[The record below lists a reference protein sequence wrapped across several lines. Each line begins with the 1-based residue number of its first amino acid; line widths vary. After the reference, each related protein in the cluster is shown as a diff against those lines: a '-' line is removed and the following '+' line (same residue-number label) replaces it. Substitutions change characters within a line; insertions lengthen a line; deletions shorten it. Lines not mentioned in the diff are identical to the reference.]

1 MTFASAE
8 FALLLAVTFA
18 CYYALPQRGRML
30 LLLGASYV
38 FYAYWNATY
47 ALLILA
53 STVIDYSAARAIA
66 RTPSSRV
73 RVLALAASVAGN
85 LGMLG
90 YFKYTDFAL
99 DSLRALLGPL
109 AENVPGP
116 LGLVLPVGISF
127 YTFQTMSYTIDVFR
141 GQKRA
146 ERDFLLVA
154 LYVAFFPQLVAGP
167 IERAGKLMPQ
177 LRARQGFSLRNVEH
191 GGRLILW
198 GLLKKIVVGD
208 RLILA
213 AYPAFA
219 RPEAFTTGELAFS
232 AVGMTIALYLDF
244 SAYSEIA
251 RGTAQLFGVRLMR
264 NFEYPFATGNIV
276 DYWRRWHISMS
287 DWVQDY
293 LYRPLGGFRRRG
305 TWAQARILLITMG
318 LVGLWHG
325 AQWTFVLWG
334 LAQGVVLVAY
344 LTLRLRLGRRRRKRG
359 APPLWS
365 LAGWVATRSVNVAVC
380 VLFFAPDLPA
390 ALSFYRHLYLR
401 PAFTG
406 FDQPHVLLGF
416 LAFCCFWILHYAQ
429 SRTDLA
435 ARLDATGPIVRGVA
449 YAACAYV
456 LMFGAVDQVEPFIY
470 YQF

>member
-1 MTFASAE
+1 MTFASLE
-8 FALLLAVTFA
+8 FALFLSVTFA
-18 CYYALPQRGRML
+18 CYWALPQRGRML
-30 LLLGASYV
+30 LLLAASYV
-38 FYAYWNATY
+38 FYAFWNAYY
-47 ALLILA
+47 AVFILA
-53 STVIDYSAARAIA
+53 STVIDYSAALAIA
-66 RTPSSRV
+66 RTSSPKL
-73 RVLALAASVAGN
+73 RVLALLFSVVGN

-99 DSLRALLGPL
+99 DSLRSLLGPL
-109 AENVPGP
+109 GENMPGP
-116 LGLVLPVGISF
+116 LGLILPVGISF
-127 YTFQTMSYTIDVFR
+127 YTFQTMSYTIDVYR

-154 LYVAFFPQLVAGP
+154 LYVSFFPQLVAGP

-177 LRARQGFSLRNVEH
+177 LRAHRRFSMRNVEQ

-198 GLLKKIVVGD
+198 GLIKKVVVAD

-219 RPEAFTTGELAFS
+219 RPGVFTTGELAFS

-251 RGTAQLFGVRLMR
+251 RGTAQLFGVRLIR
-264 NFEYPFATGNIV
+264 NFEYPFATANIV

-287 DWVQDY
+287 NWVQDY

-305 TWAQARILLITMG
+305 WWAQARILLMTMG

-334 LAQGVVLVAY
+334 LAQGFFLIAY
-344 LTLRLRLGRRRRKRG
+344 LTLRLRLGRKRRRRSG
-359 APPLWS
+359 AMWS
-365 LAGWVATRSVNVAVC
+365 LAGWTATRFLNVAVC

-390 ALSFYRHLYLR
+390 ALAFYRHLYLR

-406 FDQPHVLLGF
+406 FEQPLVVFGF
-416 LAFCCFWILHYAQ
+416 LAFSAFWILHYAQ
-429 SRTDLA
+429 SRTDMA
-435 ARLDATGPIVRGVA
+435 AKLDASSPLVRGVA
-449 YAACAYV
+449 YAVCTYV
-456 LMFGAVDQVEPFIY
+456 LMFGAVDQAEPFIY

>member
-1 MTFASAE
+1 MTFASSE
-8 FALLLAVTFA
+8 FALLVAATFA

-30 LLLGASYV
+30 LLLAASYV
-38 FYAYWNATY
+38 FYAYWNRFY
-47 ALLILA
+47 AVLILV
-53 STVIDYSAARAIA
+53 STVIDYCAANAIA
-66 RTPSSRV
+66 RTASRKL
-73 RVLALAASVAGN
+73 RVLALLASVVGN
-85 LGMLG
+85 LGMLA

-99 DSLRALLGPL
+99 DSLRSLLGPL
-109 AENVPGP
+109 GENLPGP
-116 LGLVLPVGISF
+116 LELVLPVGISF

-141 GQKRA
+141 GEKRA

-177 LRARQGFSLRNVEH
+177 LRSHQRFRLQNIEE

-198 GLLKKIVVGD
+198 GLFKKVVVAD

-213 AYPAFA
+213 AFPAFA
-219 RPEAFTTGELAFS
+219 RPEATSTGELAFS

-264 NFEYPFATGNIV
+264 NFECPFATANIV

-287 DWVQDY
+287 NWVQDY
-293 LYRPLGGFRRRG
+293 LYRPLGGFRRRSW
-305 TWAQARILLITMG
+305 WAQSRILMVTMG

-334 LAQGVVLVAY
+334 LAQGAFLVAY
-344 LTLRLRLGRRRRKRG
+344 LALRLRRRGGKRTG
-359 APPLWS
+359 AARS
-365 LAGWVATRSVNVAVC
+365 FAGWATTRFINVAVC
-380 VLFFAPDLPA
+380 VLFFAPDIHA
-390 ALSFYRHLYLR
+390 AFGFYEHLYLR
-401 PAFTG
+401 PDFSG
-406 FDQPHVLLGF
+406 FDQPAVVFGF
-416 LAFCCFWILHYAQ
+416 LLFCAFWVLHYVQ
-429 SRTDLA
+429 STTDLP
-435 ARLDATGPIVRGVA
+435 ARIDGLNPVVRGAA
-449 YAACAYV
+449 YALCAYA
-456 LMFGAVDQVEPFIY
+456 LMFGAVDQTEPFIY